1 MAASPPL
8 RVRPVAVRVAP
19 CMVFLIANT
28 IGSYTGVFLAKH
40 HPVLLL
46 MLDTRNR
53 HLALAVAAGVS
64 PTAFFVIG
72 FIRLTLPDPF
82 FYLLG
87 RDYGDRGMGW
97 FERQTSGRTG
107 YLGWVKRW
115 FARAASPLILIM
127 PNLFV
132 STLAGIDRIPPRRMA
147 FLDAVGTIGR
157 LLLFWWL
164 AHQFDSQLKRILTL
178 VERYQWWLFVGLIG
192 WAVIQGI
199 LQQRTVPSDPSPDPV
214 DDRPPSPDRQ

>member
-1 MAASPPL
+1 MAASPP
-8 RVRPVAVRVAP
+8 RHVRPLAVRVAP
-19 CMVFLIANT
+19 CIVFLVANT
-28 IGSYTGVFLAKH
+28 IGSYTGVLWAND
-40 HPVLLL
+40 HPALLL

-53 HLALAVAAGVS
+53 HLALAVAAGIS

-72 FIRLTLPDPF
+72 FIRLVLPDPF

-87 RDYGDRGMGW
+87 RDYGDQGMSW

-132 STLAGIDRIPPRRMA
+132 STLAGIDRIPPRRFA
-147 FLDAVGTIGR
+147 VLDVIGTVGR
-157 LLLFWWL
+157 LILFWWL
-164 AHQFDSQLKRILTL
+164 AHQFDSQLKDVLKLI
-178 VERYQWWLFVGLIG
+178 ERYQWWLVVALVA
-192 WAVIQGI
+192 WAMFQGI
-199 LQQRTVPSDPSPDPV
+199 RQQTGSSPDPAEEPA
-214 DDRPPSPDRQ
+214 DHHPPSPDQT